1 MFSGLLSNVPLFW
14 KVPVLL
20 LFVLL
25 LMFILVLVAGY
36 RIRLPFF
43 LGDISPALPQSAAP
57 TQSLAAEIQQLKS
70 LLAEPAVRRA
80 SQPALQRQGSTVEE
94 VDMVD
99 YQMVEEEEEEMMLRR
114 RCLSL
119 TQLET
124 RGVLTVG
131 SLPGSPV
138 GTPIKGRLLGAPKGS
153 PRNSPRGTP
162 KKMTTPARRVILTPM
177 RSNPNLLASSK
188 RTDEQEESS
197 LEEQGRDVTTL
208 SQTRIPNISKLGSD
222 ANHDEEALDL
232 RREVNEDSPNMET
245 AEPLPGLQEGESP
258 RKALIVVGDPQSPV
272 TTSFGWVGNNSKSG
286 CSTLE
291 NEPEEIDDELAL
303 EVTENEMV
311 TVMVVNQTS
320 RSGDFLEKVEEVFH
334 RNTDGGIGDD
344 L

>member
-1 MFSGLLSNVPLFW
+1 MLSFS
-14 KVPVLL
+14 
-20 LFVLL
+20 
-25 LMFILVLVAGY
+25 A
-36 RIRLPFF
+36 
-43 LGDISPALPQSAAP
+43 APQSAAQ
-57 TQSLAAEIQQLKS
+57 TQSLAAEIRQLKS

-99 YQMVEEEEEEMMLRR
+99 YQMVEEEDEEMMLRR

-124 RGVLTVG
+124 RGVLTAG

-138 GTPIKGRLLGAPKGS
+138 GTPIKGRLIGTPRGT

-162 KKMTTPARRVILTPM
+162 KKMTTPARRAILTPM
-177 RSNPNLLASSK
+177 RSNPNLLASSI
-188 RTDEQEESS
+188 RTEEQEESS
-197 LEEQGRDVTTL
+197 LEEQGTDITLL
-208 SQTRIPNISKLGSD
+208 SQTKISSISKLVSD
-222 ANHDEEALDL
+222 TNPEEALDL
-232 RREVNEDSPNMET
+232 RLEVNKDSPDLET
-245 AEPLPGLQEGESP
+245 VEPLPGLQEGESP
-258 RKALIVVGDPQSPV
+258 RKALVVVGDPQSPV

-311 TVMVVNQTS
+311 TVMVVNHTS
-320 RSGDFLEKVEEVFH
+320 R
-334 RNTDGGIGDD
+334 
-344 L
+344 

>member
-1 MFSGLLSNVPLFW
+1 
-14 KVPVLL
+14 
-20 LFVLL
+20 
-25 LMFILVLVAGY
+25 
-36 RIRLPFF
+36 
-43 LGDISPALPQSAAP
+43 
-57 TQSLAAEIQQLKS
+57 
-70 LLAEPAVRRA
+70 
-80 SQPALQRQGSTVEE
+80 
-94 VDMVD
+94 MVD
-99 YQMVEEEEEEMMLRR
+99 YQLVEEEDEEMMLRR

-124 RGVLTVG
+124 RGVLTAG

-138 GTPIKGRLLGAPKGS
+138 GTPIKGRLIGTPRGT

-162 KKMTTPARRVILTPM
+162 KKMTTPARRAILTPM
-177 RSNPNLLASSK
+177 RSNPNLLAFSK
-188 RTDEQEESS
+188 RTDGQEESS
-197 LEEQGRDVTTL
+197 LEEQGRNITPL
-208 SQTRIPNISKLGSD
+208 SQTKIPSISKLVSD
-222 ANHDEEALDL
+222 TNHDEEALDL
-232 RREVNEDSPNMET
+232 RLEVNEDSPDLET
-245 AEPLPGLQEGESP
+245 VEPLPGPQEGESP
-258 RKALIVVGDPQSPV
+258 RKALVVVGDPQSPV

-334 RNTDGGIGDD
+334 RNTDGSISDD